1 MGLNGW
7 SVEKKRV
14 GLMDLGGGGGS
25 PGLLREKRAGLNKG
39 VVCWEKRVDF
49 IIRGWSVGKKRVGFI
64 IRGWSVGRR
73 GWVL

>member
-1 MGLNGW
+1 MGGLLRRRGW
-7 SVEKKRV
+7 VSWIWGV
-14 GLMDLGGGGGS
+14 GGS